1 MASLS
6 IDGNSNYHGK
16 PSSSSK
22 HQHHGEAKAEAK
34 ARHKDIAAIQFRELQ
49 YWLGFLDDL
58 LSCEI
63 RAWNA
68 RLVEW
73 LLREVIVGTVL
84 LRWNCSLQMMSGGAS
99 GGDECMRTR
108 RFNETQSKVPPD
120 VCKAKAEARVSM
132 VFLTQ

>member
-1 MASLS
+1 MAALS
-6 IDGNSNYHGK
+6 IDNGK
-16 PSSSSK
+16 TSK
-22 HQHHGEAKAEAK
+22 HDEAKSEAK
-34 ARHKDIAAIQFRELQ
+34 ARHKDIAEMQFRELQ

-73 LLREVIVGTVL
+73 FMREVVVGTVL
-84 LRWNCSLQMMSGGAS
+84 LRWNCSLEFVGSNNDDGTKVS
-99 GGDECMRTR
+99 
-108 RFNETQSKVPPD
+108 SKVY
-120 VCKAKAEARVSM
+120 KARAEARVAI